1 MSSQWKRESFENK
14 ENTLILLRKVFPK
27 REKEFFVLL
36 FCFCAKG
43 NEFSQLVASFGVQ
56 AGDETAR
63 KEQAGAVRALET
75 EQYRTRMAEEEKAR
89 AMLKSSHEQLKK
101 GKRSLAVS
109 TDRARQIAGQLVMAE
124 ETSMSNY
131 VGVGIYWVYIKSGGL
146 TKFVFMCLFLALS
159 CVATFIPGL
168 WIGYW
173 SVLYIGYDNAF
184 YAGILAII
192 VAAEIVFYF
201 LGSVI
206 GMAHGRVASAKIH
219 SEYLDR
225 LGHALISFYDRTPIG
240 RIMNRLAKDMD
251 DIDSM
256 MSFQLQQYARNTSQV
271 LAVIALIGYA
281 SPWLL
286 LAFFPLVVLFWL
298 YLRFYRRTSVRL
310 QRIEAVTLSPI
321 FQHFAETLPGLSVI
335 RAFGVSE
342 VERNKSNTYINADS
356 LAEFAARTVDTWLG
370 IRLDFI
376 CALCTLAV
384 VYIMVGLRS
393 TLNPV
398 VAGFSIN
405 YVLAAVNVLA
415 FFSQNITQLETM
427 MNAVERMKMF
437 GAQIPAE
444 APFEIPE
451 TKPPP
456 EWPQTGRIEFDHVS
470 FTYREGL
477 PLVLDDLSFV
487 IEGGQKVGIVGRT
500 GAGKSSLLV
509 VLLRMAE
516 LTGGAVIIDGVD
528 ISKIGLHDLRSRVAI
543 IPQDPTL
550 FTGTVRSNL
559 DPFNQYTN
567 EQVWEVLALSQMKA
581 AVERDG
587 GLETVVQEDGKN
599 FSLGQRQLLC
609 MARAL
614 LRRPRILLMD
624 EATASVDMEND
635 ALIQNTVRSEFRLST
650 VATVAHRLHTVAD
663 SDIVMVL
670 DKGKMAEMDVP
681 VKLVDRE
688 KSHFKSLIEASGN
701 ATSKH
706 LMEFIRGLEKQLLF
720 LLFFLKRFVFS

>member
-1 MSSQWKRESFENK
+1 MVE
-14 ENTLILLRKVFPK
+14 
-27 REKEFFVLL
+27 
-36 FCFCAKG
+36 
-43 NEFSQLVASFGVQ
+43 SFGVQ
-56 AGDETAR
+56 AGDEVAR
-63 KEQAGAVRALET
+63 KEQAGVVRALEM
-75 EQYRTRMAEEEKAR
+75 EQYKTKKAEEEKAR
-89 AMLKSSHEQLKK
+89 TALKSSLTGKDK
-101 GKRSLAVS
+101 KRSLAAS
-109 TDRARQIAGQLVMAE
+109 QDRDRKLAGRLVLAE
-124 ETSMSNY
+124 ETSESNY
-131 VGVGIYWVYIKSGGL
+131 VGLDVYWTYIKAGGVGR
-146 TKFVFMCLFLALS
+146 FINMSICMALS
-159 CVATFIPGL
+159 CAATFIPGL

-173 SVLYIGYDNAF
+173 SVLFIGYDNSF

-192 VAAEIVFYF
+192 VASEVVFYI

-206 GMAHGRVASAKIH
+206 GMAHGRRASKQIH
-219 SEYLDR
+219 DEYLEK
-225 LGHALISFYDRTPIG
+225 LGHAMISFFDQTPIG

-256 MSFQLQQYARNTSQV
+256 MSFQLQQYVRNASQV
-271 LAVIALIGYA
+271 LAIVALIGYA

-286 LAFFPLVVLFWL
+286 LAFFPLAILFWL

-335 RAFGVSE
+335 RAFGVSD
-342 VERNKSNTYINADS
+342 VEREKSNTYINADS
-356 LAEFAARTVDTWLG
+356 LAEYAARVVDTWLG

-376 CALCTLAV
+376 CALCTICV
-384 VYIMVGLRS
+384 VYIMIGLRT

-398 VAGFSIN
+398 VAGFAIN
-405 YVLAAVNVLA
+405 YVLAAVNILA

-427 MNAVERMKMF
+427 MNAVERMKLF
-437 GAQIPAE
+437 GSKIPTE

-451 TKPPP
+451 TKPEP
-456 EWPQTGRIEFDHVS
+456 EWPQTGRIEFEHVT

-477 PLVLDDLSFV
+477 PPVLDDLNFV

-500 GAGKSSLLV
+500 GAGKSSMLV

-516 LTGGAVIIDGVD
+516 LSAGRVLIDGVD
-528 ISKIGLHDLRSRVAI
+528 ISKIGLHDLRSRIAI

-559 DPFNQYTN
+559 DPFDQYTN
-567 EQVWEVLALSQMKA
+567 EEVWEVLRLSQMKEH
-581 AVERDG
+581 VEREA
-587 GLETVVQEDGKN
+587 GLDTVVQEDGKN

-609 MARAL
+609 MGRAL

-635 ALIQNTVRSEFRLST
+635 ALIQTTVRSEFKLST

-663 SDIVMVL
+663 SDVVL
-670 DKGKMAEMDVP
+670 VLSKGKVAEMDSP
-681 VKLVDRE
+681 NKLVNRE
-688 KSHFKSLIEASGN
+688 MSHFKSLIEASGP
-701 ATSKH
+701 ASSKH
-706 LMEFIRGLEKQLLF
+706 LMEFIKGT
-720 LLFFLKRFVFS
+720 